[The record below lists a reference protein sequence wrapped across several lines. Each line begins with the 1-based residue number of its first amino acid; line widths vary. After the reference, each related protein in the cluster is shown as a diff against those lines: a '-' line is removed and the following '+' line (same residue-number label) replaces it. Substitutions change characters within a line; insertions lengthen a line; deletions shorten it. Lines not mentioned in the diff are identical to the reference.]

1 MILHSLCFSGH
12 IMLNL
17 DYDRSL
23 NSINSKPFIYFN
35 LDYYLNMIPILSSSV
50 NNLRPLGLNVYGA
63 HCSDLLAAG
72 CHFENLPVNI
82 IVYIK
87 QQKTYYYYY

>member
-1 MILHSLCFSGH
+1 
-12 IMLNL
+12 
-17 DYDRSL
+17 
-23 NSINSKPFIYFN
+23 
-35 LDYYLNMIPILSSSV
+35 MIPILSSSV

-63 HCSDLLAAG
+63 HCFDLLAAG

-87 QQKTYYYYY
+87 QQKTYYYYYY